1 MSDRKPSDDDRPDT
15 PEPSDSG
22 EALIAAAE
30 RKRRKPKAA
39 AEAPA
44 KSNAESDAEAPPP
57 STRRRRKAAPRDAS
71 VATEPGDETASP
83 ASALEATPPRS
94 SGPRAW
100 TAVCV
105 CAALALLVLS
115 AAAAANLPRPLPV
128 DRVQVSW
135 LEGPRA
141 PQREVDGWL
150 ASFPGREQLAEAN
163 GWVMGKLSEHLLA
176 QPGVGEVRAVRLM
189 HDRTYVDGRPRLV
202 RILDIEMG
210 MRRPYMPGVL
220 ASGGRV
226 WIDREG
232 VVLPGS
238 LPGPDRRRPLLR
250 QIEAGGNN
258 LRAAVEA
265 WQLVEPQ
272 LEPHLVSS
280 IDCAAPIDD
289 RGSRGIVLNAAA
301 GSRLIWG
308 RPDENT
314 LGRDAE
320 SKAKDLV
327 HTLRC
332 QGDLSRIAC
341 VNVRFAKPFYTLR

>member
-1 MSDRKPSDDDRPDT
+1 MSDRQQSDDLRPDT

-39 AEAPA
+39 EEAPAAAEAPTT
-44 KSNAESDAEAPPP
+44 P
-57 STRRRRKAAPRDAS
+57 TRRRRKAPPRDAS
-71 VATEPGDETASP
+71 VATEPGDEPASP
-83 ASALEATPPRS
+83 AAAEAPAAPTPMR
-94 SGPRAW
+94 GPRAW
-100 TAVCV
+100 TAVCI

-128 DRVQVSW
+128 DRVRVTW
-135 LEGPRA
+135 LEGPKA

-150 ASFPGREQLAEAN
+150 STFPGREQLAEAN

-176 QPGVGEVRAVRLM
+176 QPGVGEVRAVRLL
-189 HDRTYVDGRPRLV
+189 HDRTYVDGRPRMIRV
-202 RILDIEMG
+202 LDIEMG

-220 ASGGRV
+220 VSGGRV
-226 WIDREG
+226 WVDREG

-250 QIEAGGNN
+250 QIEASSAN

-265 WQLVEPQ
+265 WQLIESQ
-272 LEPHLVSS
+272 LDPNLIANIE
-280 IDCAAPIDD
+280 CAAPIDD
-289 RGSRGIVLNAAA
+289 RGARGIVLNAVA

-327 HTLRC
+327 HTIRC

>member
-1 MSDRKPSDDDRPDT
+1 MSDRQPSDDARPDT

-30 RKRRKPKAA
+30 RKRRKAKPAA
-39 AEAPA
+39 VADPPA
-44 KSNAESDAEAPPP
+44 P

-71 VATEPGDETASP
+71 VATEPGDEP
-83 ASALEATPPRS
+83 ATPHAALEANPPRG

-100 TAVCV
+100 TAACV

-115 AAAAANLPRPLPV
+115 AAAAANLPKPMAV
-128 DRVQVSW
+128 DRVQVTW
-135 LEGPRA
+135 LEGPKA
-141 PQREVDGWL
+141 PQREIDGWL
-150 ASFPGREQLAEAN
+150 ASFPCREQLAEAN

-189 HDRTYVDGRPRLV
+189 HDHTYVDGRPRLV
-202 RILDIEMG
+202 RVLDIEMG

-250 QIEAGGNN
+250 QIETGGNN

-272 LEPHLVSS
+272 LEPQMIAS
-280 IDCAAPIDD
+280 IDCAGTIDE
-289 RGSRGIVLNAAA
+289 RGARGIVLNAAA

-308 RPDENT
+308 RPDETT

-320 SKAKDLV
+320 SKARDLV
-327 HTLRC
+327 YTIRC

>member
-1 MSDRKPSDDDRPDT
+1 MSDRKPSDDLRPDT

-30 RKRRKPKAA
+30 RKRRKAKPAQAA
-39 AEAPA
+39 AADAPVT
-44 KSNAESDAEAPPP
+44 P
-57 STRRRRKAAPRDAS
+57 TRRRRKAAAREAS
-71 VATEPGDETASP
+71 VATESSDMLLPSVATAD
-83 ASALEATPPRS
+83 TQR
-94 SGPRAW
+94 GPRAW

-105 CAALALLVLS
+105 CTALALLVLT
-115 AAAAANLPRPLPV
+115 AAAAANLPKPLPV
-128 DRVQVSW
+128 DRVQVTW

-141 PQREVDGWL
+141 PQREIDGWL
-150 ASFPGREQLAEAN
+150 ATFPGREQLAEAN
-163 GWVMGKLSEHLLA
+163 SWVMGKLTEHLLA
-176 QPGVGEVRAVRLM
+176 QPGVSEVRAVRLK
-189 HDRTYVDGRPRLV
+189 HDRTYVEGRPRLT

-220 ASGGRV
+220 ASGARV

-238 LPGPDRRRPLLR
+238 LPGPERRRPLLR
-250 QIEAGGNN
+250 QIESGGAT

-265 WQLVEPQ
+265 WQLIEPQ
-272 LEPHLVSS
+272 LEPQLIAS
-280 IDCAAPIDD
+280 IDCAAPIDEHS
-289 RGSRGIVLNAAA
+289 SRGIVLNAAA

-308 RPDENT
+308 RPDEAN
-314 LGRDAE
+314 LGRDPA
-320 SKAKDLV
+320 SKARDLV
-327 HTLRC
+327 HTIRC

>member
-1 MSDRKPSDDDRPDT
+1 MTDRHHDDDPRPDT

-30 RKRRKPKAA
+30 RKRRRAKPPADPAPA
-39 AEAPA
+39 AEA
-44 KSNAESDAEAPPP
+44 EAEAGVPSP
-57 STRRRRKAAPRDAS
+57 STRRRRKAKDRDAS
-71 VATEPGDETASP
+71 VATEPGDTPAASVTA
-83 ASALEATPPRS
+83 AEPRRH
-94 SGPRAW
+94 GPSAW
-100 TAVCV
+100 TAACV

-115 AAAAANLPRPLPV
+115 AASVANLPKPLPV

-141 PQREVDGWL
+141 PQREIDGWL
-150 ASFPGREQLAEAN
+150 ATFPGREQLAEAN
-163 GWVMGKLSEHLLA
+163 AWVMGTLSEHILA
-176 QPGVGEVRAVRLM
+176 QPGVGEVRSVRLL
-189 HDRTYVDGRPRLV
+189 HDRSWIDGKPRLV

-226 WIDREG
+226 WVDREG

-250 QIEAGGNN
+250 QIESGGPN

-265 WQLVEPQ
+265 WQLIEPN
-272 LEPHLVSS
+272 LEPNSILS
-280 IDCAAPIDD
+280 IDCAAPLDD
-289 RGSRGIVLNAAA
+289 RGARGIVLNASA

-308 RPDENT
+308 RPDET
-314 LGRDAE
+314 ILGRDAE
-320 SKAKDLV
+320 TKARDLV
-327 HTLRC
+327 HTIRC
-332 QGDLSRIAC
+332 QGDLSRIAS